1 MNYVYKA
8 NDYTLTSTYKDA
20 QGKELKTPVIDSQKY
35 HINDT
40 YTTTGATI
48 PGYTLVAAPANQSG
62 TFGAANVTVNY
73 VYKAD
78 DYTLTSTYKDAN
90 GKELKAPVVDS
101 KTYHTKDN
109 YSTSAATIP
118 GYTLVAAP
126 ANQTGTFNTSNVTVN
141 YVYKANEY
149 TLTATFKNVQ
159 GTELKPAIVKK
170 DLLLR
175 MAMRLVA

>member
-1 MNYVYKA
+1 MY
-8 NDYTLTSTYKDA
+8 
-20 QGKELKTPVIDSQKY
+20 Q
-35 HINDT
+35 
-40 YTTTGATI
+40 
-48 PGYTLVAAPANQSG
+48 
-62 TFGAANVTVNY
+62 
-73 VYKAD
+73 AD

-149 TLTATFKNVQ
+149 TLTSTFKKCTRNR
-159 GTELKPAIVKK
+159 TKTSYREKK

>member
-1 MNYVYKA
+1 DVTVNYVYKA

-35 HINDT
+35 HIRDT

-90 GKELKAPVVDS
+90 G
-101 KTYHTKDN
+101 
-109 YSTSAATIP
+109 
-118 GYTLVAAP
+118 
-126 ANQTGTFNTSNVTVN
+126 
-141 YVYKANEY
+141 
-149 TLTATFKNVQ
+149 
-159 GTELKPAIVKK
+159 
-170 DLLLR
+170 
-175 MAMRLVA
+175 